1 MLSTI
6 KSEVTKKQHKDLGC
20 HVLVIMT
27 HGGLNNYICGTDLK
41 RVKLTDVYDLLT
53 PFNFTGMAGKPK
65 VVILETCS
73 GGKKLL

>member
-1 MLSTI
+1 
-6 KSEVTKKQHKDLGC
+6 VTKEEHTDLGC

-27 HGGLNNYICGTDLK
+27 HGGLNNHIYGIDLK

-65 VVILETCS
+65 VVILEACS